1 MKIVALFFFL
11 FWCNVNLHMISD
23 DCLIESHYHV
33 EHTSSRDIMRMLAFA
48 SCVVCVMGRA
58 FRTYEKVRY
67 RAFVKRVGR
76 TIRYLLQQT
85 WDKILWFDLDSKP
98 FHTYDF
104 HLTIESKWL
113 FCLCFSSNSS
123 VLNLRFK
130 FFEFLTNSQIQ
141 VEYLSG
147 K

>member
-1 MKIVALFFFL
+1 MLHCFYLDLGVILIFNHFL
-11 FWCNVNLHMISD
+11 D

-76 TIRYLLQQT
+76 TIRYLKTWNKMLQVYL
-85 WDKILWFDLDSKP
+85 DNKHFHEMMLFILQSKGLSYVC
-98 FHTYDF
+98 F
-104 HLTIESKWL
+104 
-113 FCLCFSSNSS
+113 FSSA
-123 VLNLRFK
+123 LNLSFRDVK
-130 FFEFLTNSQIQ
+130 F
-141 VEYLSG
+141 
-147 K
+147 